1 MGMKLYDEQAVQN
14 IANAVRNK
22 RVGYTDKMKIGN
34 MAEQINKI
42 RLGCP
47 ITVSM
52 HINDRG
58 EWVRPSEWCDLDSL
72 GDIPDNTI
80 YMTFDNTTERID
92 NPFLS
97 FDIGTSES
105 KYTISIGTVSNGA
118 YTADTIIDVSGS
130 TYQAWLGDLT
140 TRSYPVIRVTTST
153 GYIKSLSFNNSAKDS
168 DGRYYQANK
177 HSMLERY
184 GKCTYCTWVTN
195 SGMHLERDKL
205 IEFAKNGV
213 VKEGIYSIWQGCYS
227 LQNLDLS
234 GWDTTNW
241 AVTNMSYTWYGC
253 YSLQNL
259 DLSGWDTT
267 NWAVTT
273 MSNTWYGCYSLQNLD
288 LSGWDTTN
296 WAVTTMSNTWY
307 CCYSLQNLDLSGWDT
322 TNWETTINA
331 PIRNNKCLK
340 KVDLSGFTTKVTN
353 DYFSRTSTWNNL
365 FSGCQQL
372 ASITLGTWNT
382 FSLYLK
388 ECNLDHD
395 ALLSIINELATVT
408 TTTYLIIGNGYYRL
422 SEAERKIATDKG
434 WTVTT

>member
-14 IANAVRNK
+14 IANSVRNK
-22 RVGYTDKMKIGN
+22 RVGYADKMKIGN

-52 HINDRG
+52 HINDGG

-97 FDIGTSES
+97 FNIGTSES

-153 GYIKSLSFNNSAKDS
+153 GYIKSLSFNDSAKDS

-195 SGMHLERDKL
+195 SGMYLERDKL

-227 LQNLDLS
+227 LQNLDVS
-234 GWDTTNW
+234 SWDTTNW
-241 AVTNMSYTWYGC
+241 AVTNMSNTWNGC

-259 DLSGWDTT
+259 DVSGWDTT
-267 NWAVTT
+267 NWK
-273 MSNTWYGCYSLQNLD
+273 
-288 LSGWDTTN
+288 
-296 WAVTTMSNTWY
+296 
-307 CCYSLQNLDLSGWDT
+307 
-322 TNWETTINA
+322 TTINA
-331 PIRNNKCLK
+331 PIKNNKCLK

-388 ECNLDHD
+388 ECDLDHD